1 MRASSSIAVSSAR
14 RDVRLPAL
22 LYHNIGAVPSEPW
35 RGLTVTPSAFDRH
48 IAILRGAG
56 YEGIS
61 CARWLDSLAVP
72 HDLPRKPLLITF
84 DDAYASLAAHAL
96 PAIIGAGWTA
106 TVFVP
111 TALMGRAIR
120 RHNPVSAEALAVMDR
135 REVREWARRGIEFG
149 GHSRTHRNLTALS
162 DSEIHDEVHGSHR
175 DLEDASG
182 HRVRAFAYPY
192 GRSDE
197 RVIGAV
203 REVYDAAFTL
213 QPGINN
219 SRTDP
224 LAMRRSMV
232 QHADTAM
239 EVWMRVTAGWNPV
252 EALKTKAMKWRTRE
266 TA

>member
-1 MRASSSIAVSSAR
+1 MRASSSIPVSSGR
-14 RDVRLPAL
+14 SDVRLPAL

-48 IAILRGAG
+48 IAMLRGAG

-61 CARWLDSLAVP
+61 CARWLDSLADP

-96 PAIIGAGWTA
+96 PAIIRAGWTA

-111 TALMGRAIR
+111 TALIGRAIR
-120 RHNPVSAEALAVMDR
+120 RHDRVSAESLPVMSR
-135 REVREWARRGIEFG
+135 REVGEWARRGIEFG
-149 GHSRTHRNLTALS
+149 GHSRTHRNLTTLS
-162 DSEIHDEVHGSHR
+162 DAEIHDEVHGSRR
-175 DLEDASG
+175 DLEDAAG
-182 HRVRAFAYPY
+182 RRVRAFAYPY

-203 REVYDAAFTL
+203 REAYDAAVTL
-213 QPGINN
+213 EPGINN
-219 SRTDP
+219 LRTDP
-224 LAMRRSMV
+224 FAMRRSMV
-232 QHADTAM
+232 QHSDSAM